1 MNKQQRKTWDDCMAL
16 LMSELPK
23 EDAETVYDKA
33 VLRWQDFSAKMDGE
47 SESRKKLAVNAILPR
62 VALYAAL
69 KEDGYPAD
77 QIMKK
82 YIEEI
87 SGPAMHEK
95 YARLEKIPGFFWIFR
110 KAYMSYTDKSDW
122 WNCESVKTP
131 DGFKLDMHTCLWK
144 DCCDIAGYPE
154 VCSYFCDSDD
164 ITYSNLSK
172 VGFRRTQTL
181 GKGGEKCDFEFYRK
195 DSNTG
200 KNK

>member
-1 MNKQQRKTWDDCMAL
+1 MNKQQKKTWDDCMAL

-47 SESRKKLAVNAILPR
+47 SESRKKLAVNSILPR
-62 VALYAAL
+62 VAIYAAL

-95 YARLEKIPGFFWIFR
+95 YAKLEKIPGFFWIFR

-164 ITYSNLSK
+164 ITYSNLRK

-181 GKGGEKCDFEFYRK
+181 GKGGERCDFEFYRK
-195 DSNTG
+195 DG
-200 KNK
+200 AEKQ